1 VRYDKKTRMV
11 TTIMH
16 YEYPFEYK
24 RSILYSSKGF
34 CTGYIDST
42 FSGNEFLTRVISEME
57 LGKSNKPVKIT
68 HRKENS
74 QNRTGRIS
82 IELIKYE

>member
-1 VRYDKKTRMV
+1 
-11 TTIMH
+11 
-16 YEYPFEYK
+16 
-24 RSILYSSKGF
+24 
-34 CTGYIDST
+34 
-42 FSGNEFLTRVISEME
+42 